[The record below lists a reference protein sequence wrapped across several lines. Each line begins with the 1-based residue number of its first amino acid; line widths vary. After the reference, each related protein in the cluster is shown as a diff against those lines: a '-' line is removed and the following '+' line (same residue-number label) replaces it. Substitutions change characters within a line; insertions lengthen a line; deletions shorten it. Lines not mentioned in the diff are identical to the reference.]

1 MGEINTTKV
10 VNKSKFNK
18 FHFKLIFWSFFL
30 IIFDGYDLV
39 LYGTAVPMLIEDWGL
54 SEIEAGTLSSY
65 GLFGMMFG
73 AIGFGILADR
83 IGRKNVIAITL
94 VLFSLFTCLCGFAA
108 NTTQFGIYRFLAGL
122 GLGGIMPNVIALATD
137 FAPERMK
144 NLVVSIVLCG
154 YSIGGILA
162 PVLGLTLMPIG
173 GWRSIF
179 WVAIL
184 PIFALPFL
192 LKQLPE
198 TFSYLNRTNRKKEAV
213 NTLRKI
219 DPNLNISMNDTI
231 KDIKVST
238 TKVPLMDLFKENR
251 AISTVLFWLTFF
263 CCLLMI
269 FGLNT
274 WLPNLMMRAG
284 YELNSSLM
292 FLIVLQVGAI
302 VGTLI
307 IGKLCDKFGSKKL
320 LVPLYIAGAIS
331 LSLLSL
337 GKDVNIFVIYIL
349 IAIAG
354 AATIGSQNLVQAFVS
369 QYFPAYIRSTALGTA
384 SGIGRVGGMIG
395 PLMGGFLLTFALP
408 MPMYFIAFAIPG
420 LIAALALYLIPM
432 QHASEEYKKTYQ
444 VKDVPKDV
452 PNEVK

>member
-1 MGEINTTKV
+1 
-10 VNKSKFNK
+10 
-18 FHFKLIFWSFFL
+18 
-30 IIFDGYDLV
+30 
-39 LYGTAVPMLIEDWGL
+39 
-54 SEIEAGTLSSY
+54 
-65 GLFGMMFG
+65 
-73 AIGFGILADR
+73 
-83 IGRKNVIAITL
+83 
-94 VLFSLFTCLCGFAA
+94 
-108 NTTQFGIYRFLAGL
+108 
-122 GLGGIMPNVIALATD
+122 
-137 FAPERMK
+137 
-144 NLVVSIVLCG
+144 
-154 YSIGGILA
+154 
-162 PVLGLTLMPIG
+162 
-173 GWRSIF
+173 
-179 WVAIL
+179 
-184 PIFALPFL
+184 
-192 LKQLPE
+192 
-198 TFSYLNRTNRKKEAV
+198 
-213 NTLRKI
+213 
-219 DPNLNISMNDTI
+219 NDTI
-231 KDIKVST
+231 KDIEVSN
-238 TKVPLMDLFKENR
+238 TKVPFMDLFKENR
-251 AISTVLFWLTFF
+251 ALSTILFWLAFF

>member
-1 MGEINTTKV
+1 MGEINTTEV

-30 IIFDGYDLV
+30 IVFDGYDLV
-39 LYGTAVPMLIEDWGL
+39 LYGTAVPVLIEDWGL
-54 SEIEAGTLSSY
+54 SKIEAGALSSY

-73 AIGFGILADR
+73 AITFGALADR
-83 IGRKNVIAITL
+83 IGRKNVVTITL
-94 VLFSLFTCLCGFAA
+94 VLFSLFTCLCGFAT
-108 NTTQFGIYRFLAGL
+108 NTTQFAIFRFIAGL

-137 FAPERMK
+137 YAPERMK

-184 PIFALPFL
+184 PIFALPL
-192 LKQLPE
+192 LIKQLPE
-198 TFSYLNRTNRKKEAV
+198 TFSYLNRKNKKQELV
-213 NTLRKI
+213 NTLKKVN
-219 DPNLNISMNDTI
+219 PELNISMNDVI
-231 KDIKVST
+231 KENEISS
-238 TKVPLMDLFKENR
+238 TKVPLIDLFKEKR
-251 AISTVLFWLTFF
+251 GPSTILFWSAFF

-284 YELNSSLM
+284 YELNSSLV

-337 GKDVNIFVIYIL
+337 GKDINIFIIYFL

-395 PLMGGFLLTFALP
+395 PLMGGFLLSFALP

-432 QHASEEYKKTYQ
+432 HHASEEYKKTYQ
-444 VKDVPKDV
+444 VNKVPSDV
-452 PNEVK
+452 N